1 ADGDPRRR
9 RRLLPIAVHRL
20 SVHPIRSGKW
30 KDRRYFGLGRPT
42 PDADLSNFTLRSGAC
57 DRPASVLLLL
67 PATGRAGPVDP
78 PLDRH
83 HSGIGLYEFARLDAR
98 DKHPPAVGAVSQ
110 GRSQ

>member
-57 DRPASVLLLL
+57 DRHASVLLLL
-67 PATGRAGPVDP
+67 PATGRAGTVDAS
-78 PLDRH
+78 LDRY
-83 HSGIGLYEFARLDAR
+83 HSGISLFAFAQLDAR
-98 DKHPPAVGAVSQ
+98 ARHPTGAGAVSQ
-110 GRSQ
+110 GRSK